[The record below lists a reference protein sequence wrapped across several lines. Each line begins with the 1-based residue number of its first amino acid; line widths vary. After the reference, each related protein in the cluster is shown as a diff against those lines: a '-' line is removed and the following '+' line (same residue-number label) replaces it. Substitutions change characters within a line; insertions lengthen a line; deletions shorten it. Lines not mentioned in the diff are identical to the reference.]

1 MSSNFFAMVERMK
14 LIDRWA
20 LMNNTGKENIAEH
33 SHTVAVIAHA
43 LALIGNK
50 KFGRSYNAE
59 RCALLALYH
68 DTTEVIT
75 GDMPTPVKY
84 YNDTIRRAYKEIEA
98 TAGDRLLAMLPE
110 EFRPDYDPCFHPD
123 PADKELWQLVKAA
136 DKLFS
141 HSKLDRTIFGFLR
154 TTAKAVL
161 IFIAVMLVAGTLGID
176 TSSLLAILSVAG
188 LAVSLSMQTALSN
201 VAGALMI
208 LTAKPFR
215 AGDYVQIGDKA
226 GTVLT
231 IGAVYTSLRTYDNQI
246 IYLPNSQIT
255 AGSIVNMTSEDV
267 RRIDVN
273 VSASYDDAADKV
285 RAALCAAAAA
295 HEKTLRDR
303 PVEAHV
309 VSYGDSSIQYVLRFW
324 ARTEDY
330 WTCYND
336 LLDGMQEV
344 FSAAGITMCYP
355 HINVHMGS

>member
-1 MSSNFFAMVERMK
+1 MHHFFAYMARMRF
-14 LIDRWA
+14 IDRWA
-20 LMNNTGKENIAEH
+20 LMRNSYTENIQEH
-33 SHTVAVIAHA
+33 SHQVAILAHA
-43 LALIGNK
+43 LAVLRNEY
-50 KFGRSYNAE
+50 FGGQVDAG
-59 RCALLALYH
+59 AVAVAALYH
-68 DTTEVIT
+68 DASEILT
-75 GDMPTPVKY
+75 GDMPTPIKY
-84 YNDTIRRAYKEIEA
+84 YNPDIRDAYKQVEA
-98 TAGDRLLAMLPE
+98 IACRKLTGMLPQ
-110 EFRPDYDPCFHPD
+110 RLQDIYAGLLT
-123 PADKELWQLVKAA
+123 PADPEVEELVKAA

-141 HSKLDRTIFGFLR
+141 HSKLDHTIFGFLR

-215 AGDYVQIGDKA
+215 SGDYVQIGDKA

-255 AGSIVNMTSEDV
+255 TGSIVNMTSEDV

-336 LLDGMQEV
+336 VLDGMQEV

>member
-1 MSSNFFAMVERMK
+1 MFVSSVLDSAAIDEKQVQSFFSKLTLEKLLYAAVLLVLCAVLIK
-14 LIDRWA
+14 LI
-20 LMNNTGKENIAEH
+20 L
-33 SHTVAVIAHA
+33 
-43 LALIGNK
+43 
-50 KFGRSYNAE
+50 
-59 RCALLALYH
+59 
-68 DTTEVIT
+68 
-75 GDMPTPVKY
+75 
-84 YNDTIRRAYKEIEA
+84 
-98 TAGDRLLAMLPE
+98 
-110 EFRPDYDPCFHPD
+110 
-123 PADKELWQLVKAA
+123 KAA

-141 HSKLDRTIFGFLR
+141 HSKLDHTIFGFLR

-215 AGDYVQIGDKA
+215 SGDYVQIGDKA

-255 AGSIVNMTSEDV
+255 AGSIVNVTSEDV
-267 RRIDVN
+267 RRVDVN

-295 HEKTLRDR
+295 HEKDAPRPACRGARRLLRRQLD
-303 PVEAHV
+303 PVCPALLGAHR
-309 VSYGDSSIQYVLRFW
+309 G
-324 ARTEDY
+324 
-330 WTCYND
+330 
-336 LLDGMQEV
+336 LLDV
-344 FSAAGITMCYP
+344 L
-355 HINVHMGS
+355 

>member
-1 MSSNFFAMVERMK
+1 MLLVLCAVLIK
-14 LIDRWA
+14 LI
-20 LMNNTGKENIAEH
+20 L
-33 SHTVAVIAHA
+33 
-43 LALIGNK
+43 
-50 KFGRSYNAE
+50 
-59 RCALLALYH
+59 
-68 DTTEVIT
+68 
-75 GDMPTPVKY
+75 
-84 YNDTIRRAYKEIEA
+84 
-98 TAGDRLLAMLPE
+98 
-110 EFRPDYDPCFHPD
+110 
-123 PADKELWQLVKAA
+123 KAA
-136 DKLFS
+136 DGLLFPFQAGS
-141 HSKLDRTIFGFLR
+141 HYFRLSAHDSQGNFDFYCSHARR
-154 TTAKAVL
+154 RD
-161 IFIAVMLVAGTLGID
+161 AGVD

-255 AGSIVNMTSEDV
+255 AGSIINVTSEAV
-267 RRIDVN
+267 RRVDVN
-273 VSASYDDAADKV
+273 VSASYDDAVDTV

-309 VSYGDSSIQYVLRFW
+309 VSYGDNSIQYVLRFW

-330 WTCYND
+330 WACYND
-336 LLDGMQEV
+336 VLDGLQET
-344 FSAAGITMCYP
+344 FSSAGITMSYP
-355 HINVHMGS
+355 HINVHMES

>member
-1 MSSNFFAMVERMK
+1 MESFFSK
-14 LIDRWA
+14 LTLQKLLYA
-20 LMNNTGKENIAEH
+20 
-33 SHTVAVIAHA
+33 AVLLVLCAV
-43 LALIGNK
+43 LI
-50 KFGRSYNAE
+50 
-59 RCALLALYH
+59 
-68 DTTEVIT
+68 
-75 GDMPTPVKY
+75 
-84 YNDTIRRAYKEIEA
+84 
-98 TAGDRLLAMLPE
+98 RLIL
-110 EFRPDYDPCFHPD
+110 
-123 PADKELWQLVKAA
+123 KAA

-141 HSKLDRTIFGFLR
+141 HSKLDHTIFGFLR

-215 AGDYVQIGDKA
+215 SGDYVQIGDKA

-255 AGSIVNMTSEDV
+255 TGSIVNMTSEDV

-336 LLDGMQEV
+336 VLDGMQEV

>member
-1 MSSNFFAMVERMK
+1 MFISSVLDTTAIDEKQVQSFFSKLTLEKLLYAAVLLVLCAVLIK
-14 LIDRWA
+14 LI
-20 LMNNTGKENIAEH
+20 L
-33 SHTVAVIAHA
+33 
-43 LALIGNK
+43 
-50 KFGRSYNAE
+50 
-59 RCALLALYH
+59 
-68 DTTEVIT
+68 
-75 GDMPTPVKY
+75 
-84 YNDTIRRAYKEIEA
+84 
-98 TAGDRLLAMLPE
+98 
-110 EFRPDYDPCFHPD
+110 
-123 PADKELWQLVKAA
+123 KAA

-141 HSKLDRTIFGFLR
+141 HSKLDHTIFGFLR
-154 TTAKAVL
+154 TTAKAIL
-161 IFIAVMLVAGTLGID
+161 IFIAVMLVAGTLGVD

-255 AGSIVNMTSEDV
+255 AGSIINVTSEAV
-267 RRIDVN
+267 RRVDVN
-273 VSASYDDAADKV
+273 VSASYDDAVDTV

-309 VSYGDSSIQYVLRFW
+309 VSYGDNSIQYVLRFW

-330 WTCYND
+330 WACYNEIC
-336 LLDGMQEV
+336 L
-344 FSAAGITMCYP
+344 
-355 HINVHMGS
+355 

>member
-1 MSSNFFAMVERMK
+1 MFFSSVLDSAAIDEKQVQSFFSKLTLEKLLYAAVLLVLCAVLIK
-14 LIDRWA
+14 LI
-20 LMNNTGKENIAEH
+20 L
-33 SHTVAVIAHA
+33 
-43 LALIGNK
+43 
-50 KFGRSYNAE
+50 
-59 RCALLALYH
+59 
-68 DTTEVIT
+68 
-75 GDMPTPVKY
+75 
-84 YNDTIRRAYKEIEA
+84 
-98 TAGDRLLAMLPE
+98 
-110 EFRPDYDPCFHPD
+110 
-123 PADKELWQLVKAA
+123 KAA

-141 HSKLDRTIFGFLR
+141 HSKLDHTIFGFLR
-154 TTAKAVL
+154 TTAK
-161 IFIAVMLVAGTLGID
+161 
-176 TSSLLAILSVAG
+176 AILSVAG
-188 LAVSLSMQTALSN
+188 LAVSLSMQAALSN

-246 IYLPNSQIT
+246 IYLPNSQVT

-336 LLDGMQEV
+336 VLDGMQEV

>member
-1 MSSNFFAMVERMK
+1 MFFSSVLDSAAIDEKQVQSFFSKLTLEKLLYAAVLLVLCAVLIK
-14 LIDRWA
+14 LI
-20 LMNNTGKENIAEH
+20 L
-33 SHTVAVIAHA
+33 
-43 LALIGNK
+43 
-50 KFGRSYNAE
+50 
-59 RCALLALYH
+59 
-68 DTTEVIT
+68 
-75 GDMPTPVKY
+75 
-84 YNDTIRRAYKEIEA
+84 
-98 TAGDRLLAMLPE
+98 
-110 EFRPDYDPCFHPD
+110 
-123 PADKELWQLVKAA
+123 KAA

-141 HSKLDRTIFGFLR
+141 HSKLDHTIFGFLR

-215 AGDYVQIGDKA
+215 SGDYVQIGDKA

-255 AGSIVNMTSEDV
+255 TGSIVNMTSEDV

-295 HEKTLRDR
+295 HERRSATGLSRR
-303 PVEAHV
+303 T
-309 VSYGDSSIQYVLRFW
+309 SSPTAT
-324 ARTEDY
+324 ARSSMS
-330 WTCYND
+330 CAS
-336 LLDGMQEV
+336 GRAQRIIGR
-344 FSAAGITMCYP
+344 AITMCSTGCRRSFPLPGSPCAIRISMFIWDHKKRNIRIP
-355 HINVHMGS
+355 HIIFCIKSELSIIL

>member
-1 MSSNFFAMVERMK
+1 MFVSSVLDSAAIDEKQVASFFSK
-14 LIDRWA
+14 LTLQKLLYA
-20 LMNNTGKENIAEH
+20 
-33 SHTVAVIAHA
+33 AVLLVLCAV
-43 LALIGNK
+43 LI
-50 KFGRSYNAE
+50 
-59 RCALLALYH
+59 
-68 DTTEVIT
+68 
-75 GDMPTPVKY
+75 
-84 YNDTIRRAYKEIEA
+84 
-98 TAGDRLLAMLPE
+98 RLIL
-110 EFRPDYDPCFHPD
+110 
-123 PADKELWQLVKAA
+123 KAA

-141 HSKLDRTIFGFLR
+141 HSKLDHTIFGFLR

-215 AGDYVQIGDKA
+215 SGDYVQIGDKA

-255 AGSIVNMTSEDV
+255 TGSIVNMTSEDV

-285 RAALCAAAAA
+285 RAVEGKIGRRVKRGPQLQPREQVQQELQPLGADRKLGAEIDSAAPF
-295 HEKTLRDR
+295 ERKIELLD
-303 PVEAHV
+303 VETECHSHRRMAIRKKFLNSRNNTRGDIADMTMPSRSM
-309 VSYGDSSIQYVLRFW
+309 VSTSSMRRRLSRA
-324 ARTEDY
+324 ARTTNSVSNRKSE
-330 WTCYND
+330 
-336 LLDGMQEV
+336 MRV
-344 FSAAGITMCYP
+344 RSITARARGERPFRPPCVSVWRMLRKMRLSSFDP
-355 HINVHMGS
+355 

>member
-1 MSSNFFAMVERMK
+1 MFFSSVLDSAAIDEKQVQSFFSKLTLEKLLYAAVLLVLCAVLIK
-14 LIDRWA
+14 LI
-20 LMNNTGKENIAEH
+20 L
-33 SHTVAVIAHA
+33 
-43 LALIGNK
+43 
-50 KFGRSYNAE
+50 
-59 RCALLALYH
+59 
-68 DTTEVIT
+68 
-75 GDMPTPVKY
+75 
-84 YNDTIRRAYKEIEA
+84 
-98 TAGDRLLAMLPE
+98 
-110 EFRPDYDPCFHPD
+110 
-123 PADKELWQLVKAA
+123 KAA

-215 AGDYVQIGDKA
+215 SGDYVQIGDKA

-267 RRIDVN
+267 RRVDVT

-295 HEKTLRDR
+295 HEKTLRGR

-336 LLDGMQEV
+336 VLDGMQEV